1 MWCAMCCAAKW
12 KAANTCS
19 ADIPSL
25 FSMLTSH
32 PSSNSLLTTA
42 EFPLFAAYM
51 RAVKPCSSVSSIP
64 HCGKPLLPRTQ
75 SRTMRTSPAKAAR
88 CRLVY
93 LVEQVSFTPRN
104 RCVDDMRRN
113 RTWRNEK
120 LASPEKNTLDG
131 VGYFRKLIFL
141 GTEHFYFGFYFIAG
155 IGSSRSMQQISGL
168 CVWCQLCDESR
179 GCGSRGSTKAAL
191 HHLYLLH
198 QSTACCSDVSA
209 TRFLQ
214 LPTAGKAR
222 GGWPS
227 SL

>member
-1 MWCAMCCAAKW
+1 MWCCMCCAEKR

-25 FSMLTSH
+25 LSMLTSH

-75 SRTMRTSPAKAAR
+75 SRTIRTSPAKAAR

-113 RTWRNEK
+113 GTWRNEK
-120 LASPEKNTLDG
+120 LAPPKKNRWRGGFSGT
-131 VGYFRKLIFL
+131 YFFWAPRISCPLL
-141 GTEHFYFGFYFIAG
+141 LRVLFYRLYREFP
-155 IGSSRSMQQISGL
+155 QH
-168 CVWCQLCDESR
+168 
-179 GCGSRGSTKAAL
+179 AAEIL
-191 HHLYLLH
+191 VVH
-198 QSTACCSDVSA
+198 DVS
-209 TRFLQ
+209 TL
-214 LPTAGKAR
+214 
-222 GGWPS
+222 
-227 SL
+227 

>member
-1 MWCAMCCAAKW
+1 MWCCVCCAEKR

-25 FSMLTSH
+25 LSMLTSH

-75 SRTMRTSPAKAAR
+75 SRTIRTSPAKAAR

-104 RCVDDMRRN
+104 RCVDEMRRN
-113 RTWRNEK
+113 GTWQNEK
-120 LASPEKNTLDG
+120 LAPPKKNTLDG
-131 VGYFRKLIFL
+131 VGDLREPIFSGHHAFL
-141 GTEHFYFGFYFIAG
+141 APFYFGFYFIAC
-155 IGSSRSMQQISGL
+155 IGSSRSMQQKSWL
-168 CVWCQLCDESR
+168 CMTCQLCDESR
-179 GCGSRGSTKAAL
+179 G
-191 HHLYLLH
+191 
-198 QSTACCSDVSA
+198 
-209 TRFLQ
+209 
-214 LPTAGKAR
+214 
-222 GGWPS
+222 
-227 SL
+227 